1 MIRDLAEEWRSTFVL
16 CTATQ
21 PALERREGAVEIDE
35 RWPNGTLT
43 EISRDPQE
51 LLNRLARVKVT
62 WSGTEDGAQRCS
74 WDEVASWM
82 ARERQ
87 VLCIVNLKKHARL
100 LYEKIT
106 SSNSEISRGLLHLS
120 TRMCPQHRLDV
131 LSEVREL
138 LRGSEGVCR
147 VVATQLVEAGVD
159 LDFPLILRAMGPL
172 DSIAQAAGRCD
183 REGRLTAKAGSP
195 AGRVVVFEPDVGDAA
210 STPPGAYREAT
221 EITRM
226 MTRGGRVSIHD
237 ATHIRAY
244 FNRYYQTDLD
254 PNTIEALR
262 RNLDFREVGERFK
275 IISDCTI
282 AVLVPYNEEADALI
296 RRLEYGDIPDMQIFR
311 QLQRYQVGLYPMEF
325 EEARRIGAVYE
336 VRRESN
342 LWVCDLRFYSDQVG
356 LRTDIDEPL
365 IA

>member
-1 MIRDLAEEWRSTFVL
+1 
-16 CTATQ
+16 
-21 PALERREGAVEIDE
+21 VEIDE

-131 LSEVREL
+131 LSKVREL
-138 LRGSEGVCR
+138 LLGSEGVCR

-210 STPPGAYREAT
+210 STPPGAYHEAT

-226 MTRGGRVSIHD
+226 MTRGGRVSIHN
-237 ATHIRAY
+237 AAHIRAY
-244 FNRYYQTDLD
+244 FDRYYQTDLD

-275 IISDCTI
+275 IIYDCTI
-282 AVLVPYNEEADALI
+282 AVLVPYNEEADTLI
-296 RRLEYGDIPDMQIFR
+296 RRLEHGDVPDMRLFR
-311 QLQRYQVGLYPMEF
+311 QLQRYQVGLYPIEF